1 MTRPTF
7 ELWKFGGATG
17 RISLSTFGE
26 RLKTPLSLLNGQHLT
41 LEGIKINRG
50 KKEEKKLISSSLP
63 NPLKMDFAFALGSNG
78 SGQLGIGHKEDIS
91 VPKPALFSSAAGEL
105 SANPTSPVVKVAAG
119 GNHTLLLTQDG
130 EIYSSGD
137 PASGACGLKSATADS
152 AGAGQPRPPVFHK
165 IHVPAEQAAQSP
177 GRLIAATWE
186 ASIITGPDEQG
197 RRNRRVYS
205 FGCGSKGE
213 LGQGPLIIRVPFAQP
228 IANFPPPETEVVG
241 LSACMGH
248 VVAVLSNG
256 DVYGWGNGRKGQ
268 LGAPEGI
275 ITEPRKIEGVP
286 FKVAKAACGKEF
298 TCLVGK
304 PGSGDILV
312 MGLDKW
318 SVQSSAPNSVPG
330 WRDLQASW
338 GNIYVLQAD
347 GSILS
352 WGRNDHGQLA
362 PSELPKMS
370 QIAVGSEHVV
380 AIDEARQSVAAWG
393 WGEHGN
399 CGPQVQDDNSQ
410 GKAGWNVIASAKH
423 IPPGSS
429 ITAIGSGCATSWIMI
444 GKPSS

>member
-1 MTRPTF
+1 M
-7 ELWKFGGATG
+7 
-17 RISLSTFGE
+17 
-26 RLKTPLSLLNGQHLT
+26 
-41 LEGIKINRG
+41 
-50 KKEEKKLISSSLP
+50 
-63 NPLKMDFAFALGSNG
+63 MDFVFALGSNG

-105 SANPTSPVVKVAAG
+105 SAHPTSPIVKVAAG
-119 GNHTLLLTQDG
+119 GNHTLLLTEDG

-137 PASGACGLKSATADS
+137 PASGACGLKSAAADS
-152 AGAGQPRPPVFHK
+152 AEAGRQRPPVFHK
-165 IHVPAEQAAQSP
+165 IHVPTEQAAQSP

-213 LGQGPLIIRVPFAQP
+213 LGQGPLIIRIPFAQP
-228 IANFPPPETEVVG
+228 IADFPPPDNEVVD

-256 DVYGWGNGRKGQ
+256 DAYGWGNGRKGQ

-275 ITEPRKIEGVP
+275 VTEPHKIEGVP
-286 FKVAKAACGKEF
+286 FKVVKAACGKEF
-298 TCLVGK
+298 SCLVGE
-304 PGSGDILV
+304 PGSGDIAV
-312 MGLDKW
+312 IGLDKW
-318 SVQSSAPNSVPG
+318 SVRSSAPTSVPG
-330 WRDLQASW
+330 WRDVQASW
-338 GNIYVLQAD
+338 GNIYILQAD
-347 GSILS
+347 RSVLS

-362 PSELPKMS
+362 PSGLPKMS

-380 AIDEARQSVAAWG
+380 AIDEALETVAAWG

-399 CGPQVQDDNSQ
+399 CGPQVQGDNSQ
-410 GKAGWNVIASAKH
+410 GKTGWTVIASAKH

-429 ITAIGSGCATSWIMI
+429 ITAIGAGCATSWIMI
-444 GKPSS
+444 GKPAS